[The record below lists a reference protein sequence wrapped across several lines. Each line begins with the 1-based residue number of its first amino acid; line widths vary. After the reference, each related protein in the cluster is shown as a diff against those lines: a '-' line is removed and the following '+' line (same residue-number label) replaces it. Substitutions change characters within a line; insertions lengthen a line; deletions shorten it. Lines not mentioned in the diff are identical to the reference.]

1 MTCDTMETVGL
12 VLRALPSIVSEVE
25 IVEHKGIGHPDTIC
39 DALAETLS
47 AALSRLYLERYGTIL
62 HHNVD
67 KALLRGGQSRP
78 AFGGG
83 EVLAPIEIYLS
94 GRAVMEVGGERL
106 PVEELVVEGSRAWLR
121 QHLHALDADRHVE
134 IHGLL
139 RPGSVDLLG
148 LFERGLQAPVAL
160 ANDTS
165 IGVGYAP
172 LSVLERVVLAA
183 AARLGELPATA
194 REVGEDIKVMGIRRG
209 GALHLTVACAFVD
222 AHLRDLSAY
231 VERTR
236 AVLRELETV
245 ASAEAGAPVT
255 VEVNAAD
262 DVEHGRAY
270 LTVTGTSAEAGD
282 DGQVGRG
289 NRANGLITPYR
300 PMSLEAVAGKNPVSH
315 VGKLYNVLAHEVAAD
330 LVRSVPG
337 VTAAQVRL
345 VSCIGRPIDQPQVV
359 HVEVC
364 LADGDLGAAHEEV
377 DELVR
382 SHLSKIASLTDRFVR
397 GELRVY

>member
-1 MTCDTMETVGL
+1 VDL
-12 VLRALPSIVSEVE
+12 VLRALPAIASDVE
-25 IVEHKGIGHPDTIC
+25 IVEHKGVGHPDTIC
-39 DALAETLS
+39 DSLAEALS
-47 AALSRLYLERYGTIL
+47 IALSRLYLERFGAIL

-94 GRAVMEVGGERL
+94 GRAVMEVAGAKL

-121 QHLHALDADRHVE
+121 EHLHALDAERHVE
-134 IHGLL
+134 LHALL
-139 RPGSVDLLG
+139 RRGSVDLVG
-148 LFERGLQAPVAL
+148 LFDRRQHAPL
-160 ANDTS
+160 PLSNDTS

-172 LSVLERVVLAA
+172 LSVLERVVLATA
-183 AARLGELPATA
+183 RRLGELPATA
-194 REVGEDIKVMGIRRG
+194 KEVGEDIKVMGVRRG
-209 GALHLTVACAFVD
+209 SALHLTVACAFVD
-222 AHLRDLSAY
+222 AHLRDLRAY
-231 VERTR
+231 VERK
-236 AVLRELETV
+236 AVLARELEHV
-245 ASAEAGAPVT
+245 ASAEAGAPVS

-262 DVEHGRAY
+262 DVEHGRVY

-289 NRANGLITPYR
+289 NRINGLITPYR
-300 PMSLEAVAGKNPVSH
+300 PMTLEAVAGKNPVSH
-315 VGKLYNVLAHEVAAD
+315 VGKLYNVLAQELAQD

-359 HVEVC
+359 HVELF
-364 LADGDLGAAHEEV
+364 LAEGDLGSVRAQV
-377 DELVR
+377 DGLVR
-382 SHLSKIASLTDRFVR
+382 EHLSTIPSLTARFVR
-397 GELRVY
+397 GEVRVC